1 MDFLYLD
8 FQAQL
13 GIRPTGLGGLVDG
26 VAGQTAVRQK
36 GCYSIEQSL
45 AVKRKSVLR
54 LFGTLE
60 GLVTQY

>member
-26 VAGQTAVRQK
+26 VAGQIAAQQK
-36 GCYSIEQSL
+36 GCYSFE
-45 AVKRKSVLR
+45 
-54 LFGTLE
+54 
-60 GLVTQY
+60 